1 MTAASAPMSV
11 PADSSHRTTFLGIAV
26 AATVVHMAMM
36 IPGYSEDG
44 DFEARDFAI
53 VFAVSLVVGALVFLV
68 VVPGGGATTALL
80 LAIVAIASIVVFWA
94 GVTLPLAA
102 AGAITGWRARQ
113 TGARTQIA
121 TIAVALSVLATVALV
136 AVIIGDAVAN

>member
-11 PADSSHRTTFLGIAV
+11 PADNTHRTMFLGIAV

-44 DFEARDFAI
+44 DFQARDFAI
-53 VFAVSLVVGALVFLV
+53 VFAVSLLVAVLVFLL
-68 VVPGGGATTALL
+68 VVPGGGATTALVL
-80 LAIVAIASIVVFWA
+80 GIVAVASIVVFWA
-94 GVTLPLAA
+94 GITLPLAA
-102 AGAITGWRARQ
+102 AGAVTGWRARQ
-113 TGARTQIA
+113 TGTRAQLA
-121 TIAVALSVLATVALV
+121 TIAVALSVLAAVALV